1 MYLLF
6 RYHGMKPSEYYQ
18 MGIGEKKVIKSLMIY
33 ELEQKA
39 KELEALSKR

>member
-6 RYHGMKPSEYYQ
+6 RYHSILPSTYNQ